1 MKKYKCS
8 HRGCKNERQGY
19 RIFCGKHHMQQVRK
33 NNPMRCCYT
42 TLKSNAKRRNKA
54 FAITFEYFQ
63 EFCIATDYI
72 AGKGRTKDS
81 YSIDC
86 IDPRLGYI
94 PGNIR
99 RTTVSENS
107 KKKNHL
113 HYDWQTKTAVVVPSV
128 IVDQSQNI
136 F

>member
-1 MKKYKCS
+1 MEKRKCS
-8 HRGCKNERQGY
+8 KRGCLNHKAKHRQV
-19 RIFCGKHHMQQVRK
+19 CGKHHMEQVRK

-42 TLKSNAKRRNKA
+42 NLKANAKRRNKN
-54 FAITFEYFQ
+54 FTITFEYFT
-63 EFCIATDYI
+63 EFCEATDYI
-72 AGKGRTKDS
+72 AGKGRTRDS

-99 RTTVSENS
+99 RTTVAENS

-113 HYDWQTKTAVVVPSV
+113 NYDWQTKTAIVVKSAP
-128 IVDQSQNI
+128 VDNSQNI